1 MSQTKKM
8 VAAQHSTHIGSK
20 KKNLTFH
27 IKEARHCLTLGV
39 NTLYNYLIMTR
50 KISTPPFLLQIM
62 ILVVV
67 RFFDE
72 PINRRWRVVSIVCD
86 EGIHQLWVDIII
98 IRIDHIYFVD

>member
-1 MSQTKKM
+1 MCSK
-8 VAAQHSTHIGSK
+8 GSSD
-20 KKNLTFH
+20 NDRGIQLTFH

-39 NTLYNYLIMTR
+39 HTLYNYLIMTR

-72 PINRRWRVVSIVCD
+72 PTES
-86 EGIHQLWVDIII
+86 
-98 IRIDHIYFVD
+98 